1 MNQFDVVFVLPYPFA
16 DHPSFPEGLLKRA
29 LERKG
34 FSVGVLETPFW
45 QKSESFTALGRPKL
59 FFAVISGPV
68 DSVVLNYTSSRKRRN
83 EDLYQM
89 EGKAFFKDYPPSIKY
104 KVRPDR
110 VVTVFSNRLKDA
122 YKDVPIVIGGV
133 EASLRRF
140 SHYDF
145 QQDKVRRSVLLD
157 SRANI
162 LVHGM
167 GEMQLV
173 ELAERMKG
181 GEDID
186 SVDIPG
192 TTSVRKE
199 APRGDG
205 YLQLPPLEDV
215 MERPE
220 LLLEVYLKAE
230 TARFSG
236 KGLAQ
241 PHANRFVVD
250 HPARQY
256 TPQELDWIYDAPFQ
270 RVHPGVKQFSPAL
283 AMNLFSIS
291 SHRGCGGGCSF
302 CSISLHEG
310 KGIVSRPLDSIMREI
325 HSLHSHPRFRGV
337 ISDIGGGSAENYGL
351 DCSLSVDKCRRN
363 SCLHPEVCKQL
374 PSTQPF
380 LQMLREARRQKGVK
394 QVLLG
399 SGLRYDM
406 LLRHPVLLEEI
417 LRHHSGR
424 YLRVAPEHTS
434 DRVSDLMRKPKF
446 EVFREFVR
454 LFQSINRTLKRKIQL
469 APYLVVG
476 HPGETWEDA
485 REMKKKIASLGLST
499 ADTQIFT
506 PTPGSLATAMYV
518 AGHSPAGDYIP
529 VEKDVKNLQKRKSL
543 LAK

>member
-1 MNQFDVVFVLPYPFA
+1 MSQFDVVFVLPYPFA
-16 DHPSFPEGLLKRA
+16 DHPSFPEGLLKRS

-34 FSVGVLETPFW
+34 FSVGVIETPFW
-45 QKSESFTALGRPKL
+45 QKSESFAVLGRPRL

-104 KVRPDR
+104 KIRPDR
-110 VVTVFSNRLKDA
+110 VVTVFSNRIKDV

-145 QQDKVRRSVLLD
+145 QQDKIRRSVLLD

-173 ELAERMKG
+173 ELAERMKQ
-181 GEDID
+181 GEDVDAI
-186 SVDIPG
+186 DIPG
-192 TTSVRKE
+192 TTSVRKGLPE
-199 APRGDG
+199 GDG
-205 YLQLPPLEDV
+205 YISLPSLEDV
-215 MERPE
+215 TEQPE
-220 LLLEVYLKAE
+220 SLLEVYRLTE
-230 TARFSG
+230 FARFSG

-250 HPARQY
+250 HPARLY
-256 TPQELDWIYDAPFQ
+256 SSAELDWIYNAPFA
-270 RVHPGVKQFSPAL
+270 RAHPEHKQFSPAL

-302 CSISLHEG
+302 CSISLLEG
-310 KGIVSRPLDSIMREI
+310 KGIVSRPLESILREI
-325 HSLHSHPRFRGV
+325 HTLQSHPRFRGV

-351 DCSLSVDKCRRN
+351 DCSLSTTSCRRN
-363 SCLHPEVCKQL
+363 SCLHPGVCKQL
-374 PSTQPF
+374 PATKPF
-380 LQMLREARRQKGVK
+380 LNMLREARRQKGVK

-406 LLRHPVLLEEI
+406 LLRDPLLLEEI
-417 LRHHSGR
+417 LRHHCGR

-434 DRVSDLMRKPKF
+434 DMVLGLMRKAQF
-446 EVFREFVR
+446 EVFQEFVR
-454 LFQSINRTLKRKIQL
+454 LFNSINRTLKRKIQL

-476 HPGETWEDA
+476 HPGETWDDV
-485 REMKKKIASLGLST
+485 RDMKNKMRNLGLST

-506 PTPGSLATAMYV
+506 PTPGSLSTAMYV
-518 AGHSPAGDYIP
+518 AGMNLDGQRIP
-529 VEKDVKNLQKRKSL
+529 VEQDLRNLQKRKSL